1 MGPGP
6 ITHQEMVAYAI
17 LHGFEWA
24 PHEIAIIRA
33 LDREF
38 LIHQAEQSKKP
49 KEAG

>member
-6 ITHQEMVAYAI
+6 ITHTEMVAYAA

-33 LDREF
+33 LDREW
-38 LIHQAEQSKKP
+38 LIFQAEKSRKP
-49 KEAG
+49 TEAG

>member
-6 ITHQEMVAYAI
+6 ITHQEMVAYAT
-17 LHGFEWA
+17 LHGFEWG
-24 PHEIAIIRA
+24 PHEIAIIRT

-38 LIHQAEQSKKP
+38 LIFQAEKTKP